1 MRIQFD
7 SSHSRTLI
15 SMTMIHVMNSYEEN
29 INRSIDELQSMITID
44 ETRLKNEE
52 DKLDLF
58 SDEFAARFDE
68 IISLVYESS
77 RDNEV
82 IVCAYRYNLWMN
94 ADGSSRPIIGSLQYA
109 DTPIEIL
116 DLINSGIPRVRIPC
130 PEEFTENDVDEF
142 IDYIKEYIPKKVS
155 EFIDD
160 IVAGTDLLSEEDVS
174 VLKQRNSEFTR
185 SLDSDAL
192 RSDIRMNFK
201 AGAVL
206 VFEPF
211 EVRIEDSY

>member
-29 INRSIDELQSMITID
+29 LNRSIDELQSMITID

-58 SDEFAARFDE
+58 MDEFAARFDE
-68 IISLVYESS
+68 IISLIYESS

-94 ADGSSRPIIGSLQYA
+94 VDGSSRPIIGSLQYA

-130 PEEFTENDVDEF
+130 PEEFTENDVEKF
-142 IDYIKEYIPKKVS
+142 VNYIKEYIPKKVN

-174 VLKQRNSEFTR
+174 VLKQRNSEFAR
-185 SLDSDAL
+185 SLDSDTL
-192 RSDIRMNFK
+192 RSDIRTNFK
-201 AGAVL
+201 AGAML

-211 EVRIEDSY
+211 EVRIENE

>member
-15 SMTMIHVMNSYEEN
+15 SMTMMHVMNSYEEN
-29 INRSIDELQSMITID
+29 INRSIDELQRMIKID
-44 ETRLKNEE
+44 ETRLENEE

-68 IISLVYESS
+68 IISLIYESS

-82 IVCAYRYNLWMN
+82 IVYAYRYNLWIN
-94 ADGSSRPIIGSLQYA
+94 VDGSSMPIIGSLQYA

-130 PEEFTENDVDEF
+130 PEEFTENDIEKFVN
-142 IDYIKEYIPKKVS
+142 YIKEYIPKKVN

-160 IVAGTDLLSEEDVS
+160 IVAGTDLLSEEDVRI
-174 VLKQRNSEFTR
+174 LKQRNSEFTR

-192 RSDIRMNFK
+192 RLDIRSNFK

-211 EVRIEDSY
+211 EVRIENE